1 MMLTRL
7 SSVFDPQIQLRAAVV
22 AGALL
27 LTGFVLSDTV
37 GDGGRYA
44 YWLALAIGL
53 VYGVEA
59 AVSSLRKATFDI
71 DVLMAV
77 AAILATYVGHPEE
90 GAMLLFL
97 FVLAGALEDLAM
109 ERTRREVEAL
119 QALVPESAVVLREG
133 SWISISP
140 DQLAANDTIRIRPGE
155 RTPADCRIVAGES
168 AFDQSAITGESMP
181 REVKVGDELFAGTI
195 NNDDPVDAVVLR
207 PSSESSVQRI
217 LKLVTEAQSQR
228 APLQQLIDRL
238 GQPYSLAVTGLS
250 VLVVLFWWLVLKT
263 PLAGTQETQG
273 ALYVGITVLIV
284 ASPCALVI
292 ATPTATLAAISRAAR
307 GGVLFKGGQ
316 SVQRLAAISALCL
329 DKTGTL
335 TYGRPRLY
343 QVHPVAWSNGS
354 ELLAIAAG
362 LEQDST
368 HPIAGAI
375 RDAAASRGVEP
386 VTLADIDHV
395 TARGIEG
402 RWQGRPVRLGRYSFV
417 EPLIPVCFRNRVR
430 EVLEKIQDRGHVAV
444 TVAAQGPT
452 EDAGQAAVLIMADSV
467 RPGAHELVQ
476 SLHAL
481 GIRPVRMLTGD
492 NALTARKVASALKLD
507 SFDADLLPEQ
517 KLEIINAMRAGPPA
531 IKVGI
536 IGDGVN
542 DAPALAAADASIA
555 IGGIGAA
562 AALESAD
569 SVLMTD
575 DLSAVPWV
583 ITLARRTKRI
593 IIFNL
598 VFALSVIA
606 LMVVATLVGA
616 AVGRPVPLSLG
627 VLAHEGGTIL
637 VVLNSLRL
645 LRMPGFVVAS
655 AEAANQGE
663 PSAHARTARG

>member
-1 MMLTRL
+1 
-7 SSVFDPQIQLRAAVV
+7 
-22 AGALL
+22 
-27 LTGFVLSDTV
+27 
-37 GDGGRYA
+37 
-44 YWLALAIGL
+44 
-53 VYGVEA
+53 
-59 AVSSLRKATFDI
+59 
-71 DVLMAV
+71 
-77 AAILATYVGHPEE
+77 
-90 GAMLLFL
+90 
-97 FVLAGALEDLAM
+97 
-109 ERTRREVEAL
+109 
-119 QALVPESAVVLREG
+119 
-133 SWISISP
+133 
-140 DQLAANDTIRIRPGE
+140 
-155 RTPADCRIVAGES
+155 
-168 AFDQSAITGESMP
+168 
-181 REVKVGDELFAGTI
+181 
-195 NNDDPVDAVVLR
+195 
-207 PSSESSVQRI
+207 
-217 LKLVTEAQSQR
+217 
-228 APLQQLIDRL
+228 
-238 GQPYSLAVTGLS
+238 
-250 VLVVLFWWLVLKT
+250 
-263 PLAGTQETQG
+263 
-273 ALYVGITVLIV
+273 
-284 ASPCALVI
+284 
-292 ATPTATLAAISRAAR
+292 
-307 GGVLFKGGQ
+307 
-316 SVQRLAAISALCL
+316 
-329 DKTGTL
+329 
-335 TYGRPRLY
+335 
-343 QVHPVAWSNGS
+343 
-354 ELLAIAAG
+354 
-362 LEQDST
+362 
-368 HPIAGAI
+368 
-375 RDAAASRGVEP
+375 VEP